1 MRRRHAIVACL
12 ALGAIAGGLAP
23 SASGGETGK
32 VMRSETMPAVV
43 DPLLTTAYGQLR
55 ANDVAGALANYA
67 ASLRKNPK
75 NLDALLGMAVI
86 AQRQRDPA
94 GAARWYRLAIAADPT
109 DPDAQAG
116 MIGLYGAADPL
127 AAESRLRQLLAT
139 HAESAAL
146 NFALGNLYAGQ
157 QRWGE
162 AQRAYFRA
170 HVADST
176 NPDYLYN
183 LACSLDH
190 LHRPN
195 MAASHYRSALAAAD
209 LRPGSFDPALVEARL
224 GQLSR

>member
-1 MRRRHAIVACL
+1 MTARHTLAAWL
-12 ALGAIAGGLAP
+12 ALAAIAGGLP
-23 SASGGETGK
+23 TSASGGETGK
-32 VMRSETMPAVV
+32 IVRGE
-43 DPLLTTAYGQLR
+43 R
-55 ANDVAGALANYA
+55 APALADPRLLAAYEKLRTADVDGAIADYA

-86 AQRQRDPA
+86 AQRRHDPA
-94 GAARWYRLAIAADPT
+94 GAERWYRQALAADPG

-116 MIGLYGAADPL
+116 MIGLRGAADPL
-127 AAESRLRQLLAT
+127 AAESRLHQLLAT

-170 HVADST
+170 HAADST

-183 LACSLDH
+183 LACSLDQ
-190 LHRPN
+190 LHRPTL
-195 MAASHYRSALAAAD
+195 AASHYRAALAAAS
-209 LRPGSFDPALVEARL
+209 LRPGSFDPARVEARL
-224 GQLSR
+224 GELAR

>member
-1 MRRRHAIVACL
+1 MRPRQTLAAFL
-12 ALGAIAGGLAP
+12 ALAALAGGLAP
-23 SASGGETGK
+23 SVSGNETAWIVRGE
-32 VMRSETMPAVV
+32 RAPARV
-43 DPLLTTAYGQLR
+43 DPLLLAAYEKLR
-55 ANDVAGALANYA
+55 ARDVDGAIADYT
-67 ASLRKNPK
+67 ASLRKNPR

-86 AQRQRDPA
+86 AQRRRDPA
-94 GAARWYRLAIAADPT
+94 DAERWYRQALAADPG

-116 MIGLYGAADPL
+116 MIGLRGAADPL

-170 HVADST
+170 HAADST
-176 NPDYLYN
+176 NADYLYN

-190 LHRPN
+190 LHRPTL
-195 MAASHYRSALAAAD
+195 AASHYRAALAAAE
-209 LRPGSFDPALVEARL
+209 LRPGSFDPALVEIRL
-224 GQLSR
+224 GQLAR